1 MAEARSWMNDKKPTV
16 SLEEYGKDEDTTQ
29 SLIKK
34 HEAVALD
41 IETFR
46 TKIQELVTES
56 QRLLSSITIDERSA
70 IAEKQVGVAL
80 YCAHQRGGE
89 VDDVFV
95 CVCVCVCV
103 CMLW

>member
-1 MAEARSWMNDKKPTV
+1 MNDKKPMV

-34 HEAVALD
+34 HEAVTLD

-46 TKIQELVTES
+46 TKIQELVSES

-70 IAEKQVGVAL
+70 IAEKQVGVR
-80 YCAHQRGGE
+80 CVCGCVCE
-89 VDDVFV
+89 V
-95 CVCVCVCV
+95 CVVCLCGVCEWCA
-103 CMLW
+103 CMCE